1 VACLRSRALLQTM
14 RTFLILLLLVGV
26 GAVGALY
33 WLTFERDDPGAEAP
47 VVTAVD
53 RRVPVRVAEV
63 IPRRFET
70 TLESLGTAQANESV
84 TLTASVTAHVV
95 EIAFR
100 DGDQV
105 TAGQVLVRLASA
117 EEFAEQREAQ
127 VTLTEQRRELNRIR
141 GLAADGIVP
150 QQQVDQQRSRVEEA
164 EARLAGVDARI
175 SDRVIRAPFTGVL
188 GLRLVST
195 GALVSPGTPV
205 AELDDISVIKVDF
218 TVPERFL
225 GAIVTGM
232 PIEAHG
238 VAFPDSVYEGR
249 VTAVATRVDVATRT
263 LTVRAEVDNADR
275 ELRPGMLLT
284 TRIALAPAD
293 RLSIPEGSLVTT
305 ADQHFV
311 FVIDSDGKA
320 SRQQIRIGRRHPGH
334 VEVLEGLSAG
344 ERVVTEGILRVRQG
358 SQVRVLDEVAT

>member
-1 VACLRSRALLQTM
+1 MKALA
-14 RTFLILLLLVGV
+14 IVVLL
-26 GAVGALY
+26 GAAAAAGAWY
-33 WLTFERDDPGAEAP
+33 WVTQEQDDGGAEAAM
-47 VVTAVD
+47 VTTVE
-53 RRVPVRVAEV
+53 RQVPVRVAEAS
-63 IPRRFET
+63 PWHFET

-84 TLTASVTAHVV
+84 TLTASVTAHVA

-105 TAGQVLVRLASA
+105 EAGQVLVRLASA
-117 EEFAEQREAQ
+117 EEFADQREAQ

-164 EARLAGVDARI
+164 EARLSGVEARI

-188 GLRLVST
+188 GLRRVST
-195 GALVSPGTPV
+195 GSLVSPGTPV
-205 AELDDISVIKVDF
+205 AELDDISVIKLDF

-225 GAIVTGM
+225 GAIRVGM
-232 PIEAHG
+232 PIEARG
-238 VAFPDSVYEGR
+238 VAFPDRVYEGR
-249 VTAVATRVDVATRT
+249 VSAVATRLDVATRT

-275 ELRPGMLLT
+275 ELRPGMLLA
-284 TRIALAPAD
+284 TRMALDPAE

-311 FVIDSDGKA
+311 FVVDGDGMVR
-320 SRQQIRIGRRHPGH
+320 RQQIRIGRRQPGR
-334 VEVLEGLSAG
+334 VEVLDGLTAG
-344 ERVVTEGILRVRQG
+344 ERVVTEGVLRVRQG
-358 SQVRVLDEVAT
+358 RQVRVLDEAAT